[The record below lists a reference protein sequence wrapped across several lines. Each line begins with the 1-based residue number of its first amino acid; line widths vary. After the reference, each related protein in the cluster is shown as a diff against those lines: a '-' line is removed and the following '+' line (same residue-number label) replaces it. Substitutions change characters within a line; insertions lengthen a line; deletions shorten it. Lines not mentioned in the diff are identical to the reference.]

1 MNEVSHTATLQLRLP
16 AELKHQVEDAATAT
30 NQSANTWLIMAVQ
43 AVLEDDRTGPSF
55 YAGRVRGQVDTLKT
69 VIEQLD
75 RTRAALKRWQHMAA
89 ARRDLDEA
97 QRVALTELAES
108 ISADRRGGGGTP
120 GMSSMYDSFWK
131 PRLSVITTGLGAVAD
146 GAGAQIIDVSGLT
159 EYGRRPSGWSGS
171 VRLWNTGNSST
182 SGTAAHVK
190 ALVRLLIGTGILG
203 NWPDLMFRLS
213 VNIKGDT
220 LTLKR
225 A

>member
-1 MNEVSHTATLQLRLP
+1 MVYQVSHTATLQLRLP
-16 AELKHQVEDAATAT
+16 AELKHQIEEAATAT
-30 NQSANTWLIMAVQ
+30 KQSVNSWLIMAVQ
-43 AVLEDDRTGPSF
+43 AVLEDDLTGPSF
-55 YAGRVRGQVDTLKT
+55 YAGCVRGQLDALKT

-75 RTRAALKRWQHMAA
+75 RTRAALKRWQQMA

-108 ISADRRGGGGTP
+108 VSAERGEGGIS
-120 GMSSMYDSFWK
+120 GMSSRYDSFWK
-131 PRLSVITTGLGAVAD
+131 PRLTTIASGLGAVAD
-146 GAGAQIIDVSGLT
+146 GAGAQTIDVSGLT
-159 EYGRRPSGWSGS
+159 EFGRRPSGWSGS

-190 ALVRLLIGTGILG
+190 SLVRLLIGTGVLV
-203 NWPDLMFRLS
+203 NWPDMVFRLS
-213 VNIKGDT
+213 VNIKGHT

>member
-1 MNEVSHTATLQLRLP
+1 MAETIPPTATLQLRLP
-16 AELKHQVEDAATAT
+16 AELKHQVEDAATVT
-30 NQSANTWLIMAVQ
+30 NQSVNSWLIMAVQ

-55 YAGRVRGQVDTLKT
+55 YAGCVRGQVDALKT

-75 RTRAALKRWQHMAA
+75 RTRAALKRWQQMA

-108 ISADRRGGGGTP
+108 VSAERREGGNP
-120 GMSSMYDSFWK
+120 GMSSRYDSFWK
-131 PRLSVITTGLGAVAD
+131 PRLSAISSGLGAVAD

-159 EYGRRPSGWSGS
+159 EYGRRPSGWAGS

-190 ALVRLLIGTGILG
+190 ALVRLLIGTGVLG
-203 NWPDLMFRLS
+203 NWPDMVFRLS
-213 VNIKGDT
+213 VNLKGDT